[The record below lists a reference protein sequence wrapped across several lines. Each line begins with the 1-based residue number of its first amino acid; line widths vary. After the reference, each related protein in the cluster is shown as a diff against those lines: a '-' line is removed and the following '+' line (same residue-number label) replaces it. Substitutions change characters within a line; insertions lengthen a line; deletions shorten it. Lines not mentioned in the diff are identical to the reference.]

1 MSLQPQFQLE
11 IRCDNA
17 AFQHPDDDADE
28 FDHQGA
34 RADQVV
40 QILINLVQRL
50 GQGYI
55 EEGPLLDT
63 NGNTVGRFVFGWRPS

>member
-1 MSLQPQFQLE
+1 MRPQFTLE

-17 AFQHPDDDADE
+17 AFWDPDEEADDH
-28 FDHQGA
+28 DHAAA
-34 RADQVV
+34 RADQVT
-40 QILINLVQRL
+40 QILSNAVQRL

-63 NGNTVGRFVFGWRPS
+63 NGNTVGRFAFTWRPE